1 MVNFAIVFD
10 QHNYITGRVS
20 LKGFIMIDKT
30 IPLVDLHR
38 HLDGNVS
45 VKTIWELGH
54 QHGIQLPANSL
65 EALAP
70 FVQIQGKENSLVAFL
85 KKLDWMV
92 GVLADLDAV
101 KRVAYENVLDAA
113 SQGLDYTELRF
124 SPYYM
129 AMSHNLPIEGVV
141 EAVIDGV
148 RTGMKESTVK
158 VNLIGILSRSF
169 GQEKCRLELDGLLAH
184 KDKLVAMDLAGD
196 ELGFPGDL
204 FTEHF
209 KRVRDANLQITAH
222 AGEAAGPESM
232 WQAIEVL
239 GATRIGHGVNAIRD
253 PKLMDYLAKH
263 RIGIESCPTSN
274 LHTSTVA
281 DYDSHPFKTFLNA
294 GVLIGLN
301 TDDPGVSNIDIAH
314 EYRVAKLDI
323 GLTVAQLAQVQRNGV
338 EMAFLS
344 DSERKALYMAKQ

>member
-1 MVNFAIVFD
+1 
-10 QHNYITGRVS
+10 
-20 LKGFIMIDKT
+20 MIDKS

-38 HLDGNVS
+38 HLDGNVR
-45 VKTIWELGH
+45 VQTIWELGH
-54 QHGIQLPANSL
+54 KHGIVLPADSL
-65 EALAP
+65 ETLAP

-92 GVLADLDAV
+92 AVLADLDAV
-101 KRVAYENVLDAA
+101 KRVAYENVVDAKV
-113 SQGLDYTELRF
+113 SGLDYAELRF

-129 AMSHNLPIEGVV
+129 AMNHNLPIEAVV

-148 RTGMKESTVK
+148 AAGTKEHDVK
-158 VNLIGILSRSF
+158 INLIGIMSRSF
-169 GQEKCRLELDGLLAH
+169 GQEKCRLELEGLLAH
-184 KDKLVAMDLAGD
+184 KDKIVAIDLAGD

-209 KRVRDANLQITAH
+209 KRVRDAGLQITAH

-253 PKLMDYLAKH
+253 PKLMEYLAKH

-274 LHTSTVA
+274 LHTSTIA
-281 DYDSHPFKTFLNA
+281 DYDSHPFMQFFNSD
-294 GVLIGLN
+294 VLIGLN
-301 TDDPGVSNIDIAH
+301 TDDPGVSNIDINH
-314 EYRVAKLDI
+314 EYRVAKSEM
-323 GLTVAQLAQVQRNGV
+323 GLTDEQLSQVQRNGV
-338 EMAFLS
+338 EMAFMS
-344 DSERKALYMAKQ
+344 DSERKALYASKA